1 MTRYAQIQNGIV
13 DQVINSETD
22 PDGINGE
29 WIACGDAGPGWT
41 YDGTRF
47 TAPAPVP
54 APALPWTKKE
64 FLFKFTPEE
73 YAAIIAATKTN
84 AVLDYYWQIFMVADN
99 VLKTDPVTIGGVTAL
114 EANGLLAAGRAAE
127 ILA

>member
-1 MTRYAQIQNGIV
+1 MNRYAQLSGGV
-13 DQVINSETD
+13 VHSVINSETD

-29 WIACGDAGPGWT
+29 WIACGNAGPGWT
-41 YDGTRF
+41 YDGTTF
-47 TAPAPVP
+47 TAPALV
-54 APALPWTKKE
+54 APTPMPWTKKE
-64 FLFKFTPEE
+64 FLLKFTPEE

-99 VLKTDPVTIGGVTAL
+99 VFKTDPVTIGGVQAL